1 MKGSNTM
8 YLISPDKKQYKA
20 NLHCHS
26 VLSDGKR
33 TPEELKAMY
42 KAHGYSV
49 LAITDHERP
58 HHHQAMTEADFI
70 MLTGYECYIRPDR
83 QSRYNPY
90 AKEVHL
96 NLFARDP
103 ENETMICFNE
113 PYCKY
118 LRRDGALEGL
128 KTAGSTRPREF
139 TREYIDEYIRTAQE
153 NGYIVA
159 FNHPYW
165 SMEDEAE
172 ILAHEGIFSMEMCNY
187 SAYVMNHLEYSGAL
201 YDKALTAGKRLF
213 VHGAD
218 DNHNVAPLDDPDN
231 DSFGSFTMIMPDE
244 FTYQG
249 IFEAMEKGEMYA
261 SMGPI
266 IHSVSIEGAKLHIE
280 CSEAMHVFAYV
291 GSKKPAWKHA
301 RPGEPMTSI
310 DLDIDPNARYLRI
323 TVEDAQG
330 RKADT
335 RGFTR
340 EEIGFPPLG

>member
-1 MKGSNTM
+1 M

-26 VLSDGKR
+26 VLSDGHC

-58 HHHQAMTEADFI
+58 HHHQAMSEADFI
-70 MLTGYECYIRPDR
+70 MLTGYECYIRPDP
-83 QSRYNPY
+83 SARYNVY
-90 AKEVHL
+90 ATEVHL

-118 LRRDGALEGL
+118 LRRDNALEGL
-128 KTAGSTRPREF
+128 KCAGSTRTREF
-139 TREYIDEYIRTAQE
+139 STEYINEYIRTAKE

-172 ILAHEGIFSMEMCNY
+172 IMAHEGLFSMEMGNF
-187 SAYVMNHLEYSGAL
+187 SSNVMNHLEYSGAL
-201 YDKALTAGKRLF
+201 YDKMLTAGKRIF

-218 DNHNVAPLDDPDN
+218 DNHNVYPVDHPEN

-261 SMGPI
+261 SMGPQ
-266 IHSVSIEGAKLHIE
+266 IHSVSIEGNKLHIE
-280 CSEAMHVFAYV
+280 CSDAACVFAFV
-291 GSKKPAWKHA
+291 GSKKPAWKYA
-301 RPGEPMTSI
+301 EAGQSLTSV
-310 DLDIDPNARYLRI
+310 DLEIDPRARYLRI

-335 RGFTR
+335 RGWTR
-340 EEIGFPPLG
+340 EEIGFPPLEE